1 MAGWTDL
8 FSLLVTLSIFGG
20 TVYGVVYLA
29 NQISEGIKSTKEN
42 LKTKGYDIS
51 NKGVSIKTSKRFD
64 REDYVDATQR
74 GMLKAMTAT
83 SFNRR
88 ADSMDGS
95 APSPNS
101 NFSTPNT
108 PASATSSAFGQRPAT
123 MERADSNASVKSSG
137 SGEKKKRAFF
147 GSKKSSL

>member
-8 FSLLVTLSIFGG
+8 FSLLVTIGIFGG

-95 APSPNS
+95 ASSPIS
-101 NFSTPNT
+101 NISIPNT
-108 PASATSSAFGQRPAT
+108 PASATSSAFAQRPTT
-123 MERADSNASVKSSG
+123 MERVESNTSVKSGG
-137 SGEKKKRAFF
+137 SGEKKKRSFF